1 MKRFTVK
8 WETRGHGRGGKV
20 KTDDQGKRHLKKKTY
35 RNLALYIL

>member
-8 WETRGHGRGGKV
+8 WETRGHSRGGKV
-20 KTDDQGKRHLKKKTY
+20 KTDDQEKRHLKKKY